1 MVAMV
6 RFGIQILE
14 AALFQLWQRWGLWL
28 LVGEHPSK
36 DFQTLVKVP

>member
-14 AALFQLWQRWGLWL
+14 AALWL